1 MSGERR
7 GRGRELRVADA
18 LRVEG
23 HVAYRLAWGQADVIG
38 IRAGRRPLLVQ
49 VKSTAGGPF
58 ERFGPAA
65 RLELLHEGEAAGA
78 DVVLAWWP
86 KGGDLRWIGPED
98 WPGSSGSRRAA

>member
-23 HVAYRLAWGQADVIG
+23 WIAYRLAWGKADVG
-38 IRAGRRPLLVQ
+38 ALRAGRRPLLVQ

-58 ERFGPAA
+58 ERFGPRDRA
-65 RLELLHEGEAAGA
+65 ELLAEGELGDA

-86 KGGDLRWIGPED
+86 RGGDLRWIEPED
-98 WPGSSGSRRAA
+98 WPGTSSRRAA